1 MPAAVGYTNQR
12 AARIDRDSIL
22 LGSVNS
28 GLNSAT
34 GNLEDATTRTG
45 AARLLEGRLNPYDC
59 WKAVAVGGQSS
70 SSGGYLVQIAHVVQG
85 GTISDASAWAT
96 LGAIA
101 FSGTAEIPLGFT
113 GDQAEALVRA
123 AAVAAGAAIT
133 GKLRV
138 VALRLRPGTGN
149 LSISNVALTSNVAT
163 ITLSAAHTMLP
174 GEVVTV
180 ACSNTALNGT
190 FVIKTVGSTTFT
202 FDSVQNNI
210 TSASATGTVT
220 NGVAVPSGT
229 GNRIHLQRT

>member
-1 MPAAVGYTNQR
+1 MPAAIGYTSQR

-22 LGSVNS
+22 LGSVFAGVN
-28 GLNSAT
+28 GD
-34 GNLEDATTRTG
+34 GDLEAAATRTG
-45 AARLLEGRLNPYDC
+45 AARLLEGRLNPYDN
-59 WKAVAVGGQSS
+59 WKVVAVGGQSS
-70 SSGGYLVQIAHVVQG
+70 SAGGYLVQAAHVAQG
-85 GTISDASAWAT
+85 DVLANASAWAT
-96 LGAIA
+96 IGTIA

-133 GKLRV
+133 GKVRV
-138 VALRLRPGTGN
+138 TALRLRPGTGS
-149 LSISNVALTSNVAT
+149 LSISNIALTTNVAT
-163 ITLSAAHTMLP
+163 VTLSAAHTMLP

-180 ACSNTALNGT
+180 VCSNTALNGS

-202 FDSVQNNI
+202 FDSVQSNI

-229 GNRIHLQRT
+229 GNRIHLQRS

>member
-1 MPAAVGYTNQR
+1 MPAAVGYTPQR

-22 LGSVNS
+22 LGPVNA

-34 GNLEDATTRTG
+34 GNLEDASTRTG
-45 AARLLEGRLNPYDC
+45 AARLLEGRLNPHDS

-70 SSGGYLVQIAHVVQG
+70 SSGGYVVQIAHVAQNG
-85 GTISDASAWAT
+85 ALADASAWGT

-113 GDQAEALVRA
+113 GDQTEAVVRA

-133 GKLRV
+133 GKVRV
-138 VALRLRPGTGN
+138 AALRLRPGTGN
-149 LSISNVALTSNVAT
+149 LSISNIALASNVAT

-180 ACSNTALNGT
+180 ACSNALLNGT

-202 FDSVQNNI
+202 FDSVQSNI

-220 NGVAVPSGT
+220 NGVAVPAGN
-229 GNRIHLQRT
+229 GNRIYLQRA

>member
-1 MPAAVGYTNQR
+1 MPAAVGYTFQR

-22 LGSVNS
+22 LGPVNAGRS
-28 GLNSAT
+28 SS
-34 GNLEDATTRTG
+34 GNLEDASTRTG
-45 AARLLEGRLNPYDC
+45 AARLLEGRLNPYDS

-70 SSGGYLVQIAHVVQG
+70 SSGGYLVQIAHVAQNG
-85 GTISDASAWAT
+85 ALTDASAWGT

-113 GDQAEALVRA
+113 GDQTEAVVRA

-133 GKLRV
+133 GKVRV
-138 VALRLRPGTGN
+138 TALRLRPGTGN
-149 LSISNVALTSNVAT
+149 LSISNIALASNVAT

-180 ACSNTALNGT
+180 ACSNALLNGT
-190 FVIKTVGSTTFT
+190 FVIKTVGSTTLT
-202 FDSVQNNI
+202 FDSVQSNI

-220 NGVAVPSGT
+220 NGVAVPAGN
-229 GNRIHLQRT
+229 GNRIYLQRA

>member
-1 MPAAVGYTNQR
+1 MPAAVGYTVQK

-22 LGSVNS
+22 LGPVNA

-34 GNLEDATTRTG
+34 GNLEDASTRTG
-45 AARLLEGRLNPYDC
+45 AARLLEGRLNPYDS
-59 WKAVAVGGQSS
+59 WKVVAVGGQSS
-70 SSGGYLVQIAHVVQG
+70 SAGGYVVQIAHVVQNG
-85 GTISDASAWAT
+85 ALADASAWGT
-96 LGAIA
+96 LGALA

-113 GDQAEALVRA
+113 GDQTEAVVRA

-133 GKLRV
+133 GKVRV
-138 VALRLRPGTGN
+138 TALRLRPGTGN
-149 LSISNVALTSNVAT
+149 LSISNIALTSNVAT

-180 ACSNTALNGT
+180 VCSNTALNGT

-202 FDSVQNNI
+202 FDSVQSNI

-220 NGVAVPSGT
+220 NGVVVPAGN
-229 GNRIHLQRT
+229 GNRIYLQRT

>member
-22 LGSVNS
+22 LGSVNA
-28 GLNSAT
+28 GVL
-34 GNLEDATTRTG
+34 GNGDLEAASTRTG
-45 AARLLEGRLNPYDC
+45 AARLLEGRINPYDN
-59 WKAVAVGGQSS
+59 WKVVAVGGQSS
-70 SSGGYLVQIAHVVQG
+70 SAGGYLVQMAHVAQNG
-85 GTISDASAWAT
+85 LLADASAWAT
-96 LGAIA
+96 IGAIA

-113 GDQAEALVRA
+113 GDQVEALVKA

-133 GKLRV
+133 GKTRV
-138 VALRLRPGTGN
+138 TALRLRPGTGN
-149 LSISNVALTSNVAT
+149 LSISNIALTTNVAT

-180 ACSNTALNGT
+180 VCSNTALNGS

-202 FDSVQNNI
+202 FDLTNANI

-220 NGVAVPSGT
+220 NGVAVPAGT